1 MKIMLSVAKFVV
13 FVMVV
18 CLLFPASS
26 VYGHGLGIE
35 TISSIDVQGKS
46 LTVTVEMPMYFEN
59 ESEQITITAIED
71 ETDETAKNVTFL
83 IGLFHNGEM
92 IFRNYF
98 FAEDGILPIN
108 VKPTQEEKII
118 IHGEQDSLLGAWHPT
133 ESNPIEITGPLF
145 NSGGLYN
152 FEIEIRTIDEPTN
165 IIENSKVYKVDLTLV
180 ETVSFI
186 QKDTKN
192 NDIEFSLKSYF
203 DTISNFEYD
212 SENKQ
217 ITFDMP
223 FDWSEKQMSHVSVV
237 HVETHFPKDFSEF
250 LSPSYSGYVNGIQLF
265 KSSVSVDD
273 YTVEDGRIVHMV
285 LLQDHL
291 KFLKNEMKKSEEPI
305 PDKIYFTLSTSEK
318 IAFPLEA
325 YTKSEDFKINLSWD
339 PLNVEP
345 GVPTNFIFTVR
356 DGRTN
361 EPLRSSDYTFVII
374 QNGNEIFRTT
384 GFAQVGGDFE
394 KFTFSEDQTGPTMIK
409 FENIRN
415 TGQETEFGFVVVAK
429 STEKKMVE
437 EAMEETAEEEVM
449 EETAA
454 EGGGCLIATAAFGSE
469 LAPQVQQLREL
480 RDNTILQTES
490 GTAFMAGFNQFYYS
504 FSPVIADLER
514 ESPIFKEV
522 VKLTLTPMLSSLS
535 LLNYVDIDSEQ
546 DMLGY
551 GISLI
556 ILNAGMYV
564 GIPLLG
570 ILKVYQIR
578 KN

>member
-108 VKPTQEEKII
+108 VKPTQEEKIT

-273 YTVEDGRIVHMV
+273 YTVEDERIVHMV

-394 KFTFSEDQTGPTMIK
+394 KFTFSEDQTGPTIIK

-429 STEKKMVE
+429 STEKKMV
-437 EAMEETAEEEVM
+437 EEVM

-514 ESPIFKEV
+514 ESPLFKEA

-570 ILKVYQIR
+570 ILKLYQIR